1 MTESEEN
8 ERTIR
13 VLVFNGTDEVWTMW
27 SKKFLAAGKR
37 RGYKDILTGKVVPP
51 DDSESLDSAN
61 TEEAKKIVLREANEK
76 AYNDLLLACSDDVSF
91 SIVGA
96 SISEKHPDGDAAKAW
111 KSLTAKFEPD
121 TGTTKVE
128 LKREFAESKMGD
140 KSDDPDAW
148 ITELEILRQKLGRLG
163 SPIDDDDM
171 IIHILNNLP
180 VEYETIVEMSEKA
193 LGSTE
198 ADLPTMND
206 LTKLPLVTAIAQR

>member
-1 MTESEEN
+1 
-8 ERTIR
+8 
-13 VLVFNGTDEVWTMW
+13 MW

-37 RGYKDILTGKVVPP
+37 RGYKDILTGKVVAP

-91 SIVGA
+91 SIVDA

-193 LGSTE
+193 LGSNHLTLNQLKT
-198 ADLPTMND
+198 DL
-206 LTKLPLVTAIAQR
+206 